1 MIAKGRESLMYQEIC
16 TEFQK
21 YLLLKSTPIAVKM
34 LKTEEEIPAGA
45 IRPLKD
51 LGYHLS
57 LCQTFALARRQGKT
71 IAMLKEDNWCCE
83 PVIGYGF
90 EKPPEYFLEGN
101 NRYPDTARTLEAG
114 RNWAT
119 NQLPK
124 FEPNKY
130 VGIVA
135 APLDK
140 ANFEPDVIIVY
151 CDPAQL
157 TQILITVNWIDGND
171 VICALGGHA
180 VCVYAV
186 VPVIQNDQYQISIPC
201 IGDRKRAG
209 AQDDELIFSFPLKKA
224 EDLIAGFKANLGFP
238 IKYDVMPEYQL
249 PKSYVK
255 IGKMMGF
262 LPEE

>member
-1 MIAKGRESLMYQEIC
+1 MYKELC
-16 TEFQK
+16 AEFRK
-21 YLLLKSTPIAVKM
+21 HLLLKSVPIAIKM
-34 LKTEEEIPAGA
+34 LKSENEIPNGA
-45 IRPLKD
+45 LRPLKD

-57 LCQTFALARRQGKT
+57 VCQSFSLARRQGKT

-90 EKPPEYFLEGN
+90 ETPPEYFLEGH
-101 NRYPDTARTLEAG
+101 NRYPETARTLEAG
-114 RNWAT
+114 SRWA

-124 FEPNKY
+124 FEPYTY
-130 VGIVA
+130 VGIVS

-140 ANFEPDVIIVY
+140 ANFEPDVIIIY

-157 TQILITVNWIDGND
+157 TQILIAVNWIDGND
-171 VICALGGHA
+171 VTCVLSGHA

-186 VPVIQNDQYQISIPC
+186 VPVIKNDQFQISIPC

-209 AQDDELIFSFPLKKA
+209 AQDNELIFSFPLKKA
-224 EDLIAGFKANLGFP
+224 EDLIAGLKANLGFP
-238 IKYDVMPEYQL
+238 IRYDVLPEYEL

-255 IGKMMGF
+255 IGEMMGMF
-262 LPEE
+262 KPKV

>member
-1 MIAKGRESLMYQEIC
+1 MYKELC
-16 TEFQK
+16 AEFQK
-21 YLLLKSTPIAVKM
+21 YLLLKSTPIAVRM
-34 LKTEEEIPAGA
+34 LKNEEEIPDGA

-51 LGYHLS
+51 LGHHLS
-57 LCQTFALARRQGKT
+57 LCQSFALARRQGKT

-101 NRYPDTARTLEAG
+101 NRYPETARTLEAG
-114 RNWAT
+114 KNWAST
-119 NQLPK
+119 QLPR
-124 FEPNKY
+124 FEPYTYK
-130 VGIVA
+130 GIVS

-140 ANFEPDVIIVY
+140 ANFEPEVVIVY

-171 VICALGGHA
+171 VVCALGGHA
-180 VCVYAV
+180 VCVYTV
-186 VPVIQNDQYQISIPC
+186 VPVIQKGQYQISIPC

-209 AQDDELIFSFPLKKA
+209 AQDDELIFSFPLNKS

-238 IKYDVMPEYQL
+238 IKYDVLPEYQL

-262 LPEE
+262 LPE